1 MRFPVSLGAVV
12 AVTCLAVVAVLTR
25 VTFLGDRPL
34 FRDEAASWLASTF
47 TPDELV
53 IHLAGEPYPPLY
65 PLLLRAWTGAFGD
78 SEAALRSM
86 SVVAGLVVVAVGAT
100 FAWQALGR
108 RAGIVALALIAAS
121 PIAILNARD
130 ARMYALESAFAAGAW
145 WLLWR
150 QLQPPPEGRH
160 WRLAQRVALPVCVA
174 GQLWTLPFGLPLV
187 GLQLFAAVAA
197 SWPSLSRARPAVLGV
212 AIGMATYLPW
222 LPRTLDAAAG
232 GSWTPRPNPGD
243 LANTVMASVADVAN
257 APALLSVGALLV
269 GVAVLGIAAAIFRPD
284 WLRAASDR
292 RLLSPTAIRD
302 LGIVIGAGAALAPAV
317 WLVSQVQPVYDTRYF
332 GPIVVPMAL
341 GVVAGLE
348 ALRYW
353 AGARW
358 LAAGIIVVM
367 LTVAVNATA
376 WQGSW
381 RDPQDLAPTE
391 PLMETI
397 RDHAEAGDVLLALDP
412 RSYFTVAYSIH
423 RGEIDGFADLPLL
436 VWDSGSDPVW
446 FGGSLIPAD
455 RKLGCPRPLEPSC
468 VHAIPGLAPGGRVLL
483 VALAN
488 GTTDDLNF
496 EPLDA
501 GHFREVA
508 RHDVTRGR
516 ETGQL
521 RILIPAATA
530 D

>member
-1 MRFPVSLGAVV
+1 
-12 AVTCLAVVAVLTR
+12 
-25 VTFLGDRPL
+25 
-34 FRDEAASWLASTF
+34 
-47 TPDELV
+47 
-53 IHLAGEPYPPLY
+53 
-65 PLLLRAWTGAFGD
+65 
-78 SEAALRSM
+78 M
-86 SVVAGLVVVAVGAT
+86 SVAAGLVVVAIGAT

-145 WLLWR
+145 WLVWR
-150 QLQPPPEGRH
+150 QLQAPPRGRH
-160 WRLAQRVALPVCVA
+160 WRLVQRVALPVCVA
-174 GQLWTLPFGLPLV
+174 GEMWTLPFGLPLA
-187 GLQLFAAVAA
+187 GLQLFAAIAA
-197 SWPSLSRARPAVLGV
+197 SSPSLSRARPAVVGV
-212 AIGMATYLPW
+212 AIGMATYIPW

-232 GSWTPRPNPGD
+232 GSWTSRPNLGD

-257 APALLSVGALLV
+257 AAALLSVGALLV
-269 GVAVLGIAAAIFRPD
+269 GIALVGIAAAIARPR

-292 RLLSPTAIRD
+292 STSPAAIRD
-302 LGIVIGAGAALAPAV
+302 FGIVIGAGAALAPAV

-341 GVVAGLE
+341 GVAAGLE

-353 AGARW
+353 TGARR
-358 LAAGIIVVM
+358 LAAGIVVVM

-391 PLMETI
+391 PLMEVI
-397 RDHAEAGDVLLALDP
+397 RDHAEAGDVLLSLDP
-412 RSYFTVAYSIH
+412 RSYFTVAYYIH

-455 RKLGCPRPLEPSC
+455 RKLGCPRPLEPRC
-468 VHAIPGLAPGGRVLL
+468 VHAVPGLAPGGRVLL

-488 GTTDDLNF
+488 GTSDDLNF

-501 GHFREVA
+501 GYFREIA
-508 RHDVTRGR
+508 RYDVTRGR

-521 RILIPAATA
+521 RIMVPSATT